1 MADTD
6 PLVLSEPELSLLP
19 LEIARQL
26 LFSRYVMV
34 GTAAVFIWDIL
45 SNLRA
50 DYTLLFKRKLAWPVA
65 AYFLSRITSA
75 AAVIA
80 CAVFLTYPVEGCRS
94 FHLGFALLYP
104 VAIPSTSLLFF
115 FRVRAIYGG
124 TRAVT
129 IIFGLMWIAV
139 LATSIIIPI
148 ATIGVNIGP
157 SRYCILAE
165 LAPYA
170 GAVGVTPG
178 LFDTAVFVAI
188 SYRLV
193 GNTHVEYN
201 SFKQKARA
209 FVTGAYL
216 PSLSRSLFV
225 DGQVYYMIT
234 VISTIASFL
243 LVCLPGVAIAYRSLL
258 AIPNVMLNNVMA
270 CHLYRH
276 TRLELAQQ
284 SFLFPTVDLGTHS
297 HSLHFGHTP
306 PRGVKDCEVAS
317 ERQDALHEIG
327 DSRRDLSIT
336 NGEF

>member
-19 LEIARQL
+19 LELVRQL
-26 LFSRYVMV
+26 LFSRYLMV
-34 GTAAVFIWDIL
+34 GTAVVRDPH
-45 SNLRA
+45 NLRA

-65 AYFLSRITSA
+65 AYFLSSTWA
-75 AAVIA
+75 AFRQTYMSDIPAA
-80 CAVFLTYPVEGCRS
+80 YPVEGCRS
-94 FHLGFALLYP
+94 FHLGVTLLYP
-104 VAIPSTSLLFF
+104 VAIPATSLLFF

-124 TRAVT
+124 TRAAT

-157 SRYCILAE
+157 SCYCILVE
-165 LAPYA
+165 LVPYV
-170 GAVGVTPG
+170 GAVSITPG

-188 SYRLV
+188 SYRLM

-209 FVTGAYL
+209 FFIMAYL

-225 DGQVYYMIT
+225 DGRVYY
-234 VISTIASFL
+234 L
-243 LVCLPGVAIAYRSLL
+243 LPGVAIAYRSLL
-258 AIPNVMLNNVMA
+258 AIPNMMLNNVMA
-270 CHLYRH
+270 CRLYRH

-297 HSLHFGHTP
+297 HLLHFASHTL
-306 PRGVKDCEVAS
+306 PRGVKNCEVGS

-327 DSRRDLSIT
+327 D
-336 NGEF
+336 

>member
-19 LEIARQL
+19 LELARQL

-34 GTAAVFIWDIL
+34 GTAVVFIWEIL

-65 AYFLSRITSA
+65 AYFLSSTCA
-75 AAVIA
+75 AFRQTYMSDIPAA
-80 CAVFLTYPVEGCRS
+80 YPVEGCRS
-94 FHLGFALLYP
+94 FHLGVALLYP
-104 VAIPSTSLLFF
+104 IAIPATSLLFF

-157 SRYCILAE
+157 SCYCILVE
-165 LAPYA
+165 LMPYV
-170 GAVGVTPG
+170 GAVSITPG

-188 SYRLV
+188 SYRLM

-209 FVTGAYL
+209 FFLGAYL

-225 DGQVYYMIT
+225 DGRVYYMIT
-234 VISTIASFL
+234 VVSNIASFL

-258 AIPNVMLNNVMA
+258 AIPNMMLNNVMA
-270 CHLYRH
+270 CRLYRH

-284 SFLFPTVDLGTHS
+284 SFLFPTIDLGTHS
-297 HSLHFGHTP
+297 HLLHFASHTP
-306 PRGVKDCEVAS
+306 PRGVKDCEVGS

-327 DSRRDLSIT
+327 D
-336 NGEF
+336 

>member
-19 LEIARQL
+19 LELARQL

-34 GTAAVFIWDIL
+34 GTAVVFIWDIL

-50 DYTLLFKRKLAWPVA
+50 DYTLIFKRKLAWPVA

-75 AAVIA
+75 AVVIG

-94 FHLGFALLYP
+94 FHLGVALLYP
-104 VAIPSTSLLFF
+104 VAIPATSLLFF

-157 SRYCILAE
+157 SRYCILVE
-165 LAPYA
+165 LVPYV
-170 GAVGVTPG
+170 GAVSITPG

-188 SYRLV
+188 SHRLM

-209 FVTGAYL
+209 FFLGAYL

-225 DGQVYYMIT
+225 DGRVYYMIT
-234 VISTIASFL
+234 VVSNIASFL

-258 AIPNVMLNNVMA
+258 AIPNMMLNNVMA
-270 CHLYRH
+270 CRLYRH

-284 SFLFPTVDLGTHS
+284 SFLLPTIDLGTHS
-297 HSLHFGHTP
+297 HLLHFASHTP
-306 PRGVKDCEVAS
+306 PRGVKDCEVGS

-327 DSRRDLSIT
+327 D
-336 NGEF
+336 

>member
-1 MADTD
+1 MANTD
-6 PLVLSEPELSLLP
+6 PFFSGALILCNLRSVSLLP
-19 LEIARQL
+19 FEIARQL
-26 LFSRYVMV
+26 LFSRYVMA

-50 DYTLLFKRKLAWPVA
+50 DYTLLFKRKLAWPVV
-65 AYFLSRITSA
+65 AYFLSRITST
-75 AAVIA
+75 AAVIG

-94 FHLGFALLYP
+94 FGLGVALLYP
-104 VAIPSTSLLFF
+104 ITIPSTLLLFF
-115 FRVRAIYGG
+115 RVHAIYGG
-124 TRAVT
+124 TRAVPVT

-148 ATIGVNIGP
+148 ATISVNTGP

-170 GAVGVTPG
+170 GVVGITPG

-201 SFKQKARA
+201 SLKQKAHA
-209 FVTGAYL
+209 FFIGSYL

-225 DGQVYYMIT
+225 DGQVCSMIT
-234 VISTIASFL
+234 AVSNIVSFL
-243 LVCLPGVAIAYRSLL
+243 LVCLPGVALAYRSLL
-258 AIPNVMLNNVMA
+258 TIPNMMLTNVMA
-270 CHLYRH
+270 CRLYRH

-284 SFLFPTVDLGTHS
+284 SFLFPTVDLDTHS
-297 HSLHFGHTP
+297 TCYISH
-306 PRGVKDCEVAS
+306 CEVGS
-317 ERQDALHEIG
+317 ERQDELHEIG
-327 DSRRDLSIT
+327 D
-336 NGEF
+336 